1 MTFIARKD
9 ATKEEQIAEAAA
21 YAGVPA
27 AVIDGIWRTESN
39 RGQHATMVGPDTK
52 WGKAKGHFQQL
63 DGITKEWSKRIGK
76 ELDPFDFSDG
86 LTMVAHQLKEN
97 MGMYNGSVDNA
108 VLAYH
113 GGTNQENWG
122 PKTRAYLEKVTGQ
135 STPTDYNVPPAR
147 PRTVGVVDGE
157 GKKPHMS
164 AEDIWT
170 ADDAAVG
177 ILGDGNG
184 ADGPYQRTFDIRAD
198 NGELLVAR
206 QAEHAGAIAK
216 QTEIDNR
223 TFFGDVVPAAYQ
235 NTLNPTF
242 RFMSRV
248 TADAGEYAQD
258 PVWMQRQRDN
268 WAKSVEGYR
277 ESHEHD
283 FLLNAVNE
291 ADFARRK
298 FHLDEQKRTAQIV
311 SDDGV
316 RGMGAMFLAG
326 AADPTTYITGIGA
339 MKTMYAT
346 GRGAMVLAQQGRT
359 GAALGSAVAENAAG
373 GVAYE
378 AVLQAFGEHRT
389 AEDYAMAGLMG
400 IVPAGISA
408 PGLYRTSVNAAARKH
423 LADHTKKVLEAE
435 RTMMEAVA
443 KDLGEDATPTE
454 IKAEFDRR
462 KASELSREVDAMRGR
477 AQPTDRAVN
486 ARDPND
492 PEWIK
497 QVEAED
503 ADVEPVN
510 STMKWR
516 GDTVK
521 DAPGGR
527 TYRQFLDEAVADTK
541 NPVLQKAAAMLR
553 DLADPEVW
561 DMPTKL
567 SGNARANVRPD
578 GLVTMRSD
586 SSTFTKVHEA
596 VHVATIRPIEQ
607 WQQGSRDFGPQTK
620 EGLTKLDKLYTEL
633 RADWEAAAGR
643 KVGKDSPDHVEYAF
657 KNMHEFAAQALSS
670 EKFQAYLAAKP
681 SASGKTMY
689 REFLEAVAR
698 VLGIK
703 VEGTKLDEVT
713 AALEQLLSARD
724 TIYRDAT
731 GAAVAY
737 TPEQVKGFTKWFGDS
752 KVARGGVPVRLYH
765 GTTGNIEAFRPSR
778 KFGSMY
784 FASEDTSYANS
795 FAGTVD
801 DPDFKFQEA
810 GGNVL
815 PLYAKIE
822 DPMVVDYADYS
833 ADTIAEFESSRNDG
847 LMVMDGDQIK
857 IAVVKDPAQFKS
869 AVGNN
874 GEFDA
879 NNPDVAYAPKKAK
892 AVDPIDSKY
901 GLDTLPA
908 DSPTERAKVK
918 AIRELYR
925 QAEAW
930 AAANPRNDVAI
941 NNAVVESMT
950 KIGMATPATLLA
962 QSDNPVARWVS
973 AALLEQTT
981 HAHGSSPNAAI
992 AAHVLAQ
999 EYAGRFVNQFD
1010 NLYAM
1015 YRNERLGVVKGTWND
1030 ITDGNI
1036 RRDFNRAVAEEIEG
1050 RLLGYPSKG
1059 IKQIVE
1065 AADLAERQFEL
1076 MRKEQIDNKTPG
1088 FGALPDTSRGY
1099 IPHLLDSAKVASMSL
1114 DQRRAYIAALT
1125 DQFKNGIEDMSD
1137 DFAEKVARAYVK
1149 HATDRAH
1156 GLSDIP
1162 ADPLNHGA
1170 AQYIRDAMKASGMDH
1185 EEIRAM
1191 ENKLNRGAASHTKR
1205 RLKLDT
1211 LKEYTAADGSTF
1223 RLMDLFRTDMNDL
1236 VRGHARRVSGEVALT
1251 RFGVQGSA
1259 GLDLIKEALSVG
1271 PQKLTPDQDKAMKQ
1285 TFSELLGRPI
1295 DLTQE
1300 SQALN
1305 GLLTYTS
1312 LTKLGGMGFTQVGEY
1327 SNMAL
1332 HVGLGH
1338 TFDAV
1343 SSFPRL
1349 LSEVRAI
1356 AKGGKVENGVLGSME
1371 FRGGGG
1377 EFGLE
1382 GYYVSHYDTT
1392 GREFEAY
1399 GQSTAGPV
1407 TRALKKAQYGMGI
1420 VSFHRPI
1427 QAVQQRGAAEQVTL
1441 KVLRLVKEGQK
1452 MDKTL
1457 ADMGFTQEV
1466 ADELA
1471 NHIDTAVEWNGGRV
1485 KNFDITKLPA
1495 DLQEKFHQGV
1505 RRGVYQII
1513 QGTFIGERGHWN
1525 HSQLGRLLTQFRNYP
1540 LTAMEKQLGRTVS
1553 VHGGGARGAAVAA
1566 GMIISAA
1573 GMVLPVYAARVA
1585 FNAATRE
1592 DKDEYIDR
1600 MMSPEAVLR
1609 NVMNYIG
1616 MVGMLPDVVDGLF
1629 AVAGGLGE
1637 ETGLMEGA
1645 ENRFGGQVSLGTVLP
1660 AVGSIEQLMRA
1671 PENVSDPHKMLRL
1684 LPYSNT
1690 PMLVPFIEALRG
1702 D

>member
-113 GGTNQENWG
+113 GGTNQDNWG

-135 STPTDYNVPPAR
+135 SLPADANLPPAR
-147 PRTVGVVDGE
+147 PRTVGVFDGG

-198 NGELLVAR
+198 NGEILGAR

-216 QTEIDNR
+216 QSEIDNR

-242 RFMSRV
+242 RFMSRI
-248 TADAGEYAQD
+248 TADSGEYAQD
-258 PVWMQRQRDN
+258 HVWMQHQRDN

-277 ESHEHD
+277 EPHEHD

-359 GAALGSAVAENAAG
+359 GAAIGSAVAENAAG
-373 GVAYE
+373 NVAYE

-423 LADHTKKVLEAE
+423 LADHTKKVLETE
-435 RTMMEAVA
+435 RTLMEAVA

-462 KASELSREVDAMRGR
+462 KAAELSSEVDAMRGR
-477 AQPTDRAVN
+477 AQPTERAVN
-486 ARDPND
+486 VQDPND
-492 PEWIK
+492 PDWIK
-497 QVEAED
+497 RVEAED
-503 ADVEPVN
+503 ADVEVELSN
-510 STMKWR
+510 MSWR
-516 GDTVK
+516 DTVK
-521 DAPGGR
+521 TAPGGR
-527 TYRQFLDEAVADTK
+527 TYRQFLDEAVADTN
-541 NPVLQKAAAMLR
+541 NPVLQKAATMLR
-553 DLADPEVW
+553 DLADPKVW

-567 SGNARANVRPD
+567 SGNARENVRHD
-578 GLVTMRSD
+578 GLATMRSD
-586 SSTFTKVHEA
+586 SSAYTKVHEA
-596 VHVATIRPIEQ
+596 VHVATIRPIEH
-607 WQQGSRDFGPQTK
+607 WQRGNRDFGTQTK

-633 RADWEAAAGR
+633 KADWEATAGR
-643 KVGKDSPDHVEYAF
+643 KVGKDAPDHVEYAF
-657 KNMHEFAAQALSS
+657 KDMHEFAAQALSS
-670 EKFQAYLAAKP
+670 DQFQAYLAAKP
-681 SASGKTMY
+681 SANGKTMY

-703 VEGTKLDEVT
+703 VDGTKLDEVT

-731 GAAVAY
+731 GGQAAY
-737 TPEQVKGFTKWFGDS
+737 TP
-752 KVARGGVPVRLYH
+752 
-765 GTTGNIEAFRPSR
+765 N
-778 KFGSMY
+778 
-784 FASEDTSYANS
+784 
-795 FAGTVD
+795 
-801 DPDFKFQEA
+801 
-810 GGNVL
+810 
-815 PLYAKIE
+815 
-822 DPMVVDYADYS
+822 
-833 ADTIAEFESSRNDG
+833 
-847 LMVMDGDQIK
+847 
-857 IAVVKDPAQFKS
+857 
-869 AVGNN
+869 
-874 GEFDA
+874 
-879 NNPDVAYAPKKAK
+879 KAK
-892 AVDPIDSKY
+892 AVDPIDIKY

-941 NNAVVESMT
+941 NNAIVDSMT

-1030 ITDGNI
+1030 VTDGNI

-1059 IKQIVE
+1059 IKQVVE

-1125 DQFKNGIEDMSD
+1125 DQFKNGMEDMSD
-1137 DFAEKVARAYVK
+1137 DFAEKVASAYVK

-1170 AQYIRDAMKASGMDH
+1170 AQYVRDAMKAAGMDH

-1312 LTKLGGMGFTQVGEY
+1312 LTKLGGMGFTQIGEY

-1349 LSEVRAI
+1349 LAEVRAI
-1356 AKGGKVENGVLGSME
+1356 AKGEKVENGVLGSME

-1407 TRALKKAQYGMGI
+1407 TRVLKKAQYGMGI

-1471 NHIDTAVEWNGGRV
+1471 KHIDTAVEWNGGRV

-1540 LTAMEKQLGRTVS
+1540 LTAMEKQLGRTVA

-1629 AVAGGLGE
+1629 AVAGGIGE

-1645 ENRFGGQVSLGTVLP
+1645 ENRFGGQVSLGTILP